1 LGVFLSLLVSGCVEP
16 SDRIQVHSTGEGRVD
31 ITRVPKDPVAPP
43 APSVAAPSAAA
54 APVAPSPVAAPS
66 PPPTAAVTAPPPEAA
81 APVTAPSAAVPT
93 DEAAKQRRIEDLQ
106 KKVQEINAEIERLKT
121 QPTTAP

>member
-1 LGVFLSLLVSGCVEP
+1 MKAGAPLRRALGLAVFLSLLAAGCVEP

-31 ITRVPKDPVAPP
+31 ITRVPKEPVEQR
-43 APSVAAPSAAA
+43 APSVAA
-54 APVAPSPVAAPS
+54 APVVAPAQPTVAAVPAQDAVV
-66 PPPTAAVTAPPPEAA
+66 PAAV
-81 APVTAPSAAVPT
+81 PSAAVPT

-106 KKVQEINAEIERLKT
+106 KKVQEMNAEIERLKT